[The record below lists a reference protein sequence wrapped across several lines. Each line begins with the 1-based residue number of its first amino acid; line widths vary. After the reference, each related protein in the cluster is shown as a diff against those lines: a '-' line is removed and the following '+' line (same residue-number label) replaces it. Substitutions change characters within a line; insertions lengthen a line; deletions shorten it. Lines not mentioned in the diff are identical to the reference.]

1 MCMYEFAVGFAIGI
15 VVGKIRHRKTYDVAV
30 QATPAPLFEEP
41 THPIWVPRR
50 FVRGQLNNFWG
61 D

>member
-15 VVGKIRHRKTYDVAV
+15 VLGKIRRRKTYDVGV
-30 QATPAPLFEEP
+30 QVSPPVLPAQP
-41 THPIWVPRR
+41 THPI
-50 FVRGQLNNFWG
+50 FIRGQLKNFWG